1 MPRVKLTKRAIDALP
16 TPAKDIVYWDS
27 GCPGFGVKV
36 TPKGRKVFIV
46 LYRVAGA
53 RLRKYTIGPYGR
65 VTLHQARV
73 AALKIFAARTEGR
86 DLGAEKQQAR
96 RRLDADRVDELIEL
110 FINEHVADTRSAR
123 EISRL
128 LRREV
133 LPAWGTRS
141 VYELGKRQ
149 VIELV
154 TEVAARGTPA
164 AANKLLKVVKTFF
177 AWCVGRA
184 ILDLSPTKGV
194 AAPARERARDRVL
207 DDKELA
213 RDHKSCA
220 ANRWPLRRHRRTLGS
235 DRPTT

>member
-1 MPRVKLTKRAIDALP
+1 MPRVKLTKRALDALP

-46 LYRVAGA
+46 LYRFAGA

-96 RRLDADRVDELIEL
+96 RRLVADRVDELIEL
-110 FINEHVADTRSAR
+110 FINEHVANTRSAR

-128 LRREV
+128 LRREIIPV
-133 LPAWGTRS
+133 WGTRS
-141 VYELGKRQ
+141 VHELGKRQ

-184 ILDLSPTKGV
+184 ILELSPTKGV

-213 RDHKSCA
+213 QS
-220 ANRWPLRRHRRTLGS
+220 
-235 DRPTT
+235 